1 MGRELGFRG
10 CSGHEGGL
18 LVGVGLGV
26 GLGLGVS
33 VAAGSG
39 AAGDCAGRRD
49 DRGPV
54 RSGGG
59 SGPGEASEVCETY
72 TITTTLLDQQDAD
85 ADTIRAA
92 YTMRWLVLAH

>member
-1 MGRELGFRG
+1 M
-10 CSGHEGGL
+10 
-18 LVGVGLGV
+18 
-26 GLGLGVS
+26 
-33 VAAGSG
+33 
-39 AAGDCAGRRD
+39 
-49 DRGPV
+49 